1 MNPQSL
7 VKFFAILLS
16 FLCEIKYDIFR
27 KKKKKDYDLPKGKMS
42 NVVDYCVT

>member
-27 KKKKKDYDLPKGKMS
+27 KKKRKITIYRKVK
-42 NVVDYCVT
+42 CQT